1 MKGRGRN
8 HCNLAIYIVVI
19 WQLNS
24 AINFNW
30 CADLFPPPMKQK
42 HFVWIKLSRERET
55 ERERERAVQLQ
66 VITNTTWLSLRHLCR
81 QSRAVSLDHT
91 GEWWC
96 TDRKLQSALSQGNLE
111 EFRHRQL
118 KICRAKCYECKV
130 EHLEERFSSSW
141 WKEVKKLTGVSKPGT
156 EDRKLRCGPR
166 QGSG

>member
-1 MKGRGRN
+1 
-8 HCNLAIYIVVI
+8 
-19 WQLNS
+19 
-24 AINFNW
+24 
-30 CADLFPPPMKQK
+30 MKQK
-42 HFVWIKLSRERET
+42 HFVWIKLSRERERD
-55 ERERERAVQLQ
+55 RERERAVQLQ

-118 KICRAKCYECKV
+118 KICRAKYYECKV
-130 EHLEERFSSSW
+130 EHLEERLSSNW